1 MIDTLLIANRGEIA
15 ARVIRTARRLGI
27 RTVAVYSDADADAL
41 HVSLADEAVRIGAA
55 PARDSYLRMDAI
67 LDAAARTGA
76 QAIHPG
82 YGFLSENAGFAEACA
97 AAGLIFVGPP
107 AAAIRAMGG
116 KSEAKA
122 LMETAGVPL
131 VPGYHGAEQNSGV
144 LAAEAVRIG
153 FPVLIKA
160 SAGGGGKGMKVATSA
175 EDFHDQLASAKREAL
190 AAFGDDRVL
199 IEKYLA
205 RPRHVE
211 IQVFADSHGTC
222 VYLFERDCSIQ
233 RRHQKVVEE
242 APAPNLPEDVRRA
255 MGQAAVAAAKA
266 IGYVGAGTVEF
277 LLDPVE
283 TGGDGR
289 FYFMEMNTRLQVE
302 HPVTEYITGQ
312 DLVEWQLRVAAGH
325 PLPLTQDQLAVNGHA
340 IEVRLYAEDPDKGFL
355 PQTGTL
361 AHLRFPEAS
370 PHVRVDTGVRQGDA
384 ISIHYDPMIAKLI
397 VWDKDRPRAVRRLR
411 QALAGTEVGGLAAN
425 IPFLAAIAAHPAF
438 LAADLDTRFIERY
451 QADLLA
457 PADAPAGETLALAA
471 LGVLL
476 ERQAATV
483 AATAAT
489 NDPWSPW
496 GQGDGWRLN
505 DEVAETLTFS
515 DGREDAAHHE
525 VRVACHRGGTF
536 LLTLPAAVT
545 LEGMA
550 PDGAVPARA
559 RFQAD
564 GTLVAEINGRR
575 FTAGWSHQGRAVDL
589 FRQGR
594 HHRLSVIDP
603 LDVGEV
609 EAGGGGRLVAPMP
622 GKVIAVLVAAGD
634 RVEKGQGLVVL
645 EAMKMEHTIKA
656 QGPGT
661 VDTVRYA
668 VGDQVPDGAELIIV
682 TGDEA

>member
-1 MIDTLLIANRGEIA
+1 MMIDTLLIANRGEIA
-15 ARVIRTARRLGI
+15 CRVIRTARRLGI
-27 RTVAVYSDADADAL
+27 RTVAVYSDADAGAL
-41 HVSLADEAVRIGAA
+41 HVAMADEAVRIGAA

-107 AAAIRAMGG
+107 ASAIRAMGG

-131 VPGYHGAEQNSGV
+131 VPGYHGEEQNSGV
-144 LAAEAVRIG
+144 LAAEAARIG

-175 EDFHDQLASAKREAL
+175 EDFHEQLASAKREAQ
-190 AAFGDDRVL
+190 AAFGNDRVL
-199 IEKYLA
+199 IEKYLG

-211 IQVFADSHGTC
+211 IQVFADSHGNC

-242 APAPNLPEDVRRA
+242 APAPNLPLELRQE
-255 MGQAAVAAAKA
+255 MGAAAVAAAKA

-312 DLVEWQLRVAAGH
+312 DLVEWQLRVAAGGT
-325 PLPLTQDQLAVNGHA
+325 LPLSQDQLAVNGHA

-361 AHLRFPEAS
+361 SHLRFPEAG
-370 PHVRVDTGVRQGDA
+370 PHIRVDTGVRQGDA

-397 VWDKDRPRAVRRLR
+397 VWDVDRPAAVRRLR

-425 IPFLAAIAAHPAF
+425 IPFLAAIAGHPAF

-451 QADLLA
+451 QADLLPA
-457 PADAPAGETLALAA
+457 PAAPDDDVLALAA

-476 ERQAATV
+476 ERKAETV
-483 AATAAT
+483 AAAAGT

-496 GQGDGWRLN
+496 ATADSWRLN
-505 DEVAETLTFS
+505 DAVAEVLTFA
-515 DGREDAAHHE
+515 DGREGGEPQE
-525 VRVACHRGGTF
+525 VRACRRRDGGF
-536 LLTLPAAVT
+536 DITLPSGQELA
-545 LEGMA
+545 GN
-550 PDGAVPARA
+550 A
-559 RFQAD
+559 RFEPDDAH
-564 GTLVAEINGRR
+564 GEGRLVAEVGGRR
-575 FTAGWSHQGRAVDL
+575 LTAGWSRRGRELDL
-589 FRQGR
+589 FRPGR
-594 HHRLSVIDP
+594 HHRLTLADP
-603 LDVGEV
+603 LDVGV
-609 EAGGGGRLVAPMP
+609 VDAGGGGRLVAPMP

-661 VDTVRYA
+661 VETVRYT

-682 TGDEA
+682 KGDEA